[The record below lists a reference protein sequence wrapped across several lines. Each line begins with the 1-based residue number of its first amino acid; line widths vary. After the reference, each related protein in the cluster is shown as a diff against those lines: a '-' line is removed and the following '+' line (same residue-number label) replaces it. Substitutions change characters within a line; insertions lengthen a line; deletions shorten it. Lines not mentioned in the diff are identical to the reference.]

1 MKASVLCV
9 RLTKN
14 HALPD
19 GNKRTAFL
27 CTVEFA
33 ERNGYRW
40 VPPPG
45 DTPGGEETVA
55 VMKAVAAGTTDEHA
69 LVPWIRN
76 RLEKQ
81 NA

>member
-1 MKASVLCV
+1 
-9 RLTKN
+9 
-14 HALPD
+14 LPD

-45 DTPGGEETVA
+45 DTPGGDETVA
-55 VMKAVAAGTTDEHA
+55 VMKAVAAGTMDEHA
-69 LVPWIRN
+69 LVAWIRD
-76 RLEKQ
+76 RLEKR